1 MYRLSLLIT
10 LLFFS
15 GITHAQRKRVHGF
28 LRDSITHFAIAYG
41 TVNNSS
47 IKKKVQSNSAGL
59 FVIEVAPKD
68 FLFAYAPTYKYDT
81 LVYSY
86 INTDTITIFLAPAG
100 TILPTVIVTSRYSKY
115 QLDSIKRKAS
125 FDETRSTLKTV
136 SKSNTPGFGVGINLD
151 RFFKQKDKHKK
162 SSERTMIMLEKN
174 AYINYRF
181 SPYIVATYTGL
192 KGDKLQAFI
201 NQHTPDYAWLINHPT
216 NEDVIYYINDKLR
229 SSGKETK

>member
-1 MYRLSLLIT
+1 MLKLSLLLT
-10 LLFFS
+10 LLFFT
-15 GITHAQRKRVHGF
+15 GITHAQRKQVYGF
-28 LRDSITHFAIAYG
+28 LRDSITHFAIANG

-47 IKKKVQSNSAGL
+47 INKKVQTNGSGMFS
-59 FVIEVAPKD
+59 IDVAQND
-68 FLFAYAPTYKYDT
+68 FLFAYATSYKYDT

-86 INTDTITIFLAPAG
+86 INTDTITIFLAPSG
-100 TILPTVIVTSRYSKY
+100 NILPTVTVTSKYNKY

-125 FDETRSTLKTV
+125 FDETRGKLKTV
-136 SKSNTPGFGVGINLD
+136 SSSNTSGFGIGINLD
-151 RFFKQKDKHKK
+151 KFFKPKNKFQK
-162 SSERTMIMLEKN
+162 SSERTMLMLEKN

-201 NQHTPDYAWLINHPT
+201 NKHTPGYAWLRNHPT

-229 SSGKETK
+229 SSGKETR